1 MTDIAHSDVVNLV
14 HNSGVVVRLV
24 VVRAPNIEDAITAHH
39 HHHHQQKQ
47 QQELSAAD
55 MAAKLK
61 KSLDDVRGWI
71 TVSSCLLSHS
81 FWNERLSESY
91 ISNISFLLF

>member
-1 MTDIAHSDVVNLV
+1 MAHSDVVNLV
-14 HNSGVVVRLV
+14 RNSGVVVRLV

-39 HHHHQQKQ
+39 HHHQQQKQ

-61 KSLDDVRGWI
+61 KSLDDV
-71 TVSSCLLSHS
+71 
-81 FWNERLSESY
+81 
-91 ISNISFLLF
+91 